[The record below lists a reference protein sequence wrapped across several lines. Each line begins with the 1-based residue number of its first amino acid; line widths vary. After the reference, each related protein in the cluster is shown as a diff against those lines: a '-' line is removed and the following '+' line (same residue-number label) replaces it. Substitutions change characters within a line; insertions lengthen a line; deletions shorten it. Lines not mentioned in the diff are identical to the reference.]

1 MRLAPGHARTRQ
13 LVNRGQVFHLLLG
26 DVEPDSGVDPD
37 NRADRDADFLASPQ
51 MSFLEQYVGHMV
63 VARIAQ
69 DALYLPDLTIQR
81 VDTLTA
87 LHVCFTQRDHVV
99 EYDRRTV
106 FHAHA
111 DSHTG
116 GLYAAHTAV
125 ALDRLSLS
133 VAAAVIEPLH
143 QVGLLGEIELAEF
156 RGGTAQPDLA
166 GRRVHKVDG
175 NKSAWLWPVLRFD
188 HKMGDGKSH
197 RVHNQTAHL
206 AANAIRGTG
215 LGPDRELRRLC
226 HGCRLLPC
234 SRGLFTHNVDGL
246 SRR

>member
-51 MSFLEQYVGHMV
+51 MPFLEQYVGHMV

-69 DALYLPDLTIQR
+69 EALYLPYLTIQR
-81 VDTLTA
+81 MDPLTA
-87 LHVCFTQRDHVV
+87 LHVYFTQRDH
-99 EYDRRTV
+99 DGPTV
-106 FHAHA
+106 SHAHA
-111 DSHTG
+111 DSHSG
-116 GLYAAHTAV
+116 GPSAAHTAV

-133 VAAAVIEPLH
+133 VAAPVIETLR
-143 QVGLLGEIELAEF
+143 QVGLLGELELAEF

-206 AANAIRGTG
+206 AANAIRAAC

-226 HGCRLLPC
+226 HCCRLLPC